1 MTTTM
6 ASHGNALFILVFSI
20 CDDYQSCQHFAI
32 DYTGSSLTLR
42 GGGAGGGRSRTE
54 HPDCSQLVPSQR
66 RGHLEANARAPYSCP
81 RQDINGVTR

>member
-20 CDDYQSCQHFAI
+20 CDDYQSRQHFAI
-32 DYTGSSLTLR
+32 DYTGSPLTLR
-42 GGGAGGGRSRTE
+42 GRGRSRTE
-54 HPDCSQLVPSQR
+54 HPDGSQLVPSQR